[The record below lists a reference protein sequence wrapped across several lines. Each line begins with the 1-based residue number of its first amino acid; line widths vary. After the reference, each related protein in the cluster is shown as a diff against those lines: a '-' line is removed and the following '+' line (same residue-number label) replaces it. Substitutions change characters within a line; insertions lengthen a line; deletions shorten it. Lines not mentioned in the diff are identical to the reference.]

1 MKGSPKVIDL
11 LNQVLKSEL
20 TSINQYFIHAE
31 MCESWGYERLSQ
43 KIKLDS
49 IDEMKHAEKLIE
61 RILHLDGTPNM
72 SDYFKINVGKDVK
85 KQLDNDLALEHDA
98 IHRLNDGIE
107 TCHKERDAGS
117 RQLLETILRD
127 EEEHLSWLEAQL
139 SAVNE
144 IGLDNYLTEQL
155 HAKAKTP
162 DE

>member
-1 MKGSPKVIDL
+1 MKGSAKVIEV
-11 LNQVLKSEL
+11 LNQALKSEL

-31 MCESWGYERLSQ
+31 MCENWGYDRLSQ

-72 SDYFKINVGKDVK
+72 SDYFKINIGKDVK

-98 IHRLNDGIE
+98 VERYNDGIE
-107 TCHKERDAGS
+107 TCSKERDAGS
-117 RQLLETILRD
+117 RKLLETILED
-127 EEEHLSWLEAQL
+127 EEEHVAWLEAQL
-139 SAVNE
+139 SAIAE